1 MKVYYDIQTLPA
13 FNNAVITI
21 GTFDGLHNGHRKIIE
36 LMQQEATL
44 VNGETVIITFD
55 PHPRQIVGKENSP
68 VFLIN
73 TLAEKI
79 FLLQN
84 SGIDHL
90 VVIPFTEAF
99 ASQTAEAYIKDFL
112 VNTFHPHTIIIGYD
126 HHFGKDRSGNYKL
139 LEAKADQYNF
149 VVKEIPV
156 HMLQDVTISSTKI
169 RQAILQ
175 GDIETAAN
183 FLGYDYFFTGKV
195 ITGNQLGRTIGYAT
209 ANIEVE
215 EEQKLLP
222 GNGVYAVA
230 VKINSLEKKDYFGMM
245 NIGIRPTIE
254 GTKRVIEVNI
264 FDFNKD
270 IYGAII
276 TVTVK
281 KYLRNEIKFNGLEA
295 LKEQLARDKEAAI
308 LALS

>member
-13 FNNAVITI
+13 FKNAVITI

-55 PHPRQIVGKENSP
+55 PHPRQIVGKENNP

-73 TLAEKI
+73 TLEEKI
-79 FLLQN
+79 LLLQN

-99 ASQTAEAYIKDFL
+99 ASQPAEAYIKDFL

-126 HHFGKDRSGNYKL
+126 HHFGKNRSGNYKL
-139 LEAKADQYNF
+139 LEAKADEYNF

-175 GDIETAAN
+175 GDIETAYN
-183 FLGYDYFFTGKV
+183 FLGYDYFFSGKV

-215 EEQKLLP
+215 EEQKLVP

-230 VKINSLEKKDYFGMM
+230 VKINSLENKDYFGMM
-245 NIGIRPTIE
+245 NIGIRPTID
-254 GTKRVIEVNI
+254 GKKRIIEVNI
-264 FDFNKD
+264 FDFNQA
-270 IYGAII
+270 IYGAAV
-276 TVTVK
+276 TVTIK
-281 KYLRNEIKFNGLEA
+281 KYLRSEIKFNGLEE
-295 LKEQLARDKEAAI
+295 LKMQLAKDKEAAI
-308 LALS
+308 VALH